1 MHSQID
7 LRHYINMCNKMKGD
21 PDVDYCICEIHV
33 QCQELFRNC
42 FYYVHIGTIFSVR
55 KLLIMTSHCLTGMS
69 AAIFKST
76 ITLTN

>member
-1 MHSQID
+1 
-7 LRHYINMCNKMKGD
+7 MCNKMKGD
-21 PDVDYCICEIHV
+21 PDVDYCICKIHV

-42 FYYVHIGTIFSVR
+42 FEIIQ
-55 KLLIMTSHCLTGMS
+55 KLTSHCLTGMS